1 MIMKKVLF
9 IMAVSA
15 MAAGC
20 ADNSIPKAQ
29 LPELDL
35 SNPLL
40 AAWDTPH
47 ETPPFSEI
55 KLADY
60 EPAFDAAIACSR
72 AEIDAI
78 VNNPRKPTFGNTIVA
93 LERQGELLNRI
104 AGLFFNLLEAD
115 TSDEMQEIAQRVQ
128 PKLTE
133 LSNDIS
139 LNPEL
144 FARVKQVY
152 EHPGRLRKEDRKLL
166 EDTYQSF
173 ARSGAA
179 LSDADKELYRKYT
192 SELSGLTLRFGQN
205 ALAATNAFTLNIT
218 DPKVVAELPAFVRE
232 GMAAEAKARGEK
244 GWTVTLQHPSY
255 LPFMTY
261 SSNRELKEKLWKAS
275 NSRALGG
282 EFDNTEI
289 VKKIANT
296 RLKIANLLGYKC
308 YADYVLE
315 RRMAENT
322 KTVNDFLAE
331 LLAATK
337 SYADADYRTVSDYAA
352 TLGFKGQL
360 MPWDWSYY
368 TEKYKDEKYALNDE
382 LVKPYL
388 KLENVKKGVFMLA
401 NKLYGLNFTPDDKI
415 EVYHPDVTAYDVTDA
430 DGRFMAVLYLDFFP
444 RESKRSGA
452 WMTEFRGTKIEDG
465 KEIRP
470 LVSLVMNF
478 TKPTETAPSLLTFDE
493 LETFL
498 HEFGHA
504 LHGMLGEG
512 KYESQTGTNV
522 YRDFVELP
530 SQLMENWATEKE
542 FLDLWAVHYET
553 GEPMP
558 AEIVD
563 RIVAAQNYLAAY
575 ANVRQLSFGMTDMA
589 YAHRAVRGRR
599 GAVRSRLDGPD
610 AGAARRFR
618 NGDGSGFRPHLLGRL
633 RRRILRLQVGRGAR
647 GRRFLALQGEGH
659 LQPRGGF
666 VVPRERPREGRHG
679 APDGTLRA
687 FPRPQARNPRP
698 HRKDGSGKISDPFTD
713 SGGGP
718 AQALLFSYP
727 GDRNGRL
734 RFRVGHSDLRR
745 RGRRRVC
752 PPPPAGRDSVL
763 QPSGFF
769 VSLRLGKRIFLLTTS
784 MLEKSNAALIEAIH
798 AHTPQHSNP
807 ASLLMD
813 MLNIG
818 REAAYRRLR
827 GEVPFTF
834 GEASALCARMHFS
847 LDRVVGL
854 AATDKLSFQLK
865 FKEFTA
871 PLETYNE
878 ILERDIAFMREVA
891 SDPTTE
897 FATATNSLP
906 AEFYG
911 KYDNLNRFKL
921 FKWLYQHEVGNPAVR
936 TFEELKLPAELQRNC
951 REYVRWVQ
959 SVATTYLIFDD
970 SNFKHWLNALRAY
983 REMHLISQ
991 ESVRVLRDELFAM
1004 LDEMETVAVK
1014 GEFENGNKIFLYL
1027 SDIDLESSY
1036 SYVTT
1041 SRHQAVNIGMF
1052 SLNGLRTPDPLMYE
1066 YVKKWIKTQSR
1077 FSTLISGSGELRRIH
1092 YFKRQREIV
1101 AQLG

>member
-1 MIMKKVLF
+1 
-9 IMAVSA
+9 
-15 MAAGC
+15 
-20 ADNSIPKAQ
+20 
-29 LPELDL
+29 
-35 SNPLL
+35 
-40 AAWDTPH
+40 
-47 ETPPFSEI
+47 
-55 KLADY
+55 
-60 EPAFDAAIACSR
+60 
-72 AEIDAI
+72 
-78 VNNPRKPTFGNTIVA
+78 
-93 LERQGELLNRI
+93 
-104 AGLFFNLLEAD
+104 
-115 TSDEMQEIAQRVQ
+115 MQQIAQRVQ

-478 TKPTETAPSLLTFDE
+478 TKPSETAPSLLTFDE

-589 YAHRAVRGRR
+589 WHTLTEPFEGDVEQFEAVSMAPTQVLPVVPGTAMAPAFGHIFSGGYAAGYYGYKWAEVLE
-599 GAVRSRLDGPD
+599 AD
-610 AGAARRFR
+610 AFSLFKEKGIFNREAASSFRENVLAKGGTEHPMELYVRFR
-618 NGDGSGFRPHLLGRL
+618 
-633 RRRILRLQVGRGAR
+633 
-647 GRRFLALQGEGH
+647 GH
-659 LQPRGGF
+659 KPETR
-666 VVPRERPREGRHG
+666 
-679 APDGTLRA
+679 
-687 FPRPQARNPRP
+687 
-698 HRKDGSGKISDPFTD
+698 
-713 SGGGP
+713 
-718 AQALLFSYP
+718 
-727 GDRNGRL
+727 
-734 RFRVGHSDLRR
+734 
-745 RGRRRVC
+745 
-752 PPPPAGRDSVL
+752 
-763 QPSGFF
+763 
-769 VSLRLGKRIFLLTTS
+769 
-784 MLEKSNAALIEAIH
+784 ALIEK
-798 AHTPQHSNP
+798 
-807 ASLLMD
+807 M
-813 MLNIG
+813 
-818 REAAYRRLR
+818 
-827 GEVPFTF
+827 
-834 GEASALCARMHFS
+834 
-847 LDRVVGL
+847 GL
-854 AATDKLSFQLK
+854 
-865 FKEFTA
+865 
-871 PLETYNE
+871 
-878 ILERDIAFMREVA
+878 
-891 SDPTTE
+891 
-897 FATATNSLP
+897 
-906 AEFYG
+906 G
-911 KYDNLNRFKL
+911 K
-921 FKWLYQHEVGNPAVR
+921 
-936 TFEELKLPAELQRNC
+936 
-951 REYVRWVQ
+951 
-959 SVATTYLIFDD
+959 
-970 SNFKHWLNALRAY
+970 
-983 REMHLISQ
+983 
-991 ESVRVLRDELFAM
+991 
-1004 LDEMETVAVK
+1004 
-1014 GEFENGNKIFLYL
+1014 
-1027 SDIDLESSY
+1027 
-1036 SYVTT
+1036 
-1041 SRHQAVNIGMF
+1041 
-1052 SLNGLRTPDPLMYE
+1052 
-1066 YVKKWIKTQSR
+1066 
-1077 FSTLISGSGELRRIH
+1077 
-1092 YFKRQREIV
+1092 
-1101 AQLG
+1101 